1 VIIIELVHEIHL
13 LEVFKLTITNGYEQ
27 SDREEKLDIIN
38 LNELEAQAKAI
49 IPKGG
54 FGYISGGSEDEW
66 TLRENTNAFEHA
78 QIVPR
83 ALTDMDDPE
92 TDTTVFGLNLKT
104 PIMMAPTAAQG
115 LAHAKGEVDTA
126 KGVAAAGALMAQSTY
141 SSTSIADTAAAGNG
155 APQFFQ
161 LYMSK
166 DWDFNNHLLDQAKA
180 AGVKAIILTVDA
192 TVDGYREADLRNK
205 FQFPI
210 PMANLTEYSEGDG
223 SGKGIAEIYAAAA
236 QKISAADVKRIA
248 DYTDLPV
255 IVKGIQSPEDALFAI
270 GAGAKGIYVS
280 NHGGRQ
286 LNGGPASF
294 DVLADVAK
302 AVDHRVP
309 IIFDSGVRRGSHVFK
324 ALASGAD
331 LVAMGRPVI
340 YGLALGG
347 AQGVQSVFEELNGEL
362 KIDMQLAGT
371 KTIEDVKKAKLLHI
385 HY

>member
-1 VIIIELVHEIHL
+1 MTVV
-13 LEVFKLTITNGYEQ
+13 NGYEQ
-27 SDREEKLDIIN
+27 SDREEKLNILN
-38 LNELEAQAKAI
+38 LPSLEAEAKKI
-49 IPKGG
+49 IPTGG
-54 FGYISGGSEDEW
+54 FGYIVGGSEDEW
-66 TLRENTNAFEHA
+66 TLNHNSEAFNHV

-83 ALTDMDDPE
+83 ALTDMENPS
-92 TDTTVFGLNLKT
+92 TATKVFGLDLKT

-115 LAHAKGEVDTA
+115 LAHSRGEEATA
-126 KGVAAAGALMAQSTY
+126 EGVAAAGALMAQSTY
-141 SSTSIADTAAAGNG
+141 SSTSIADTAAAGKG

-166 DWDFNNHLLDQAKA
+166 DWDFNESLLDEAKK

-192 TVDGYREADLRNK
+192 TVDGYREADIINN

-210 PMANLTEYSEGDG
+210 PMANLTKFSEGDG
-223 SGKGIAEIYAAAA
+223 EGKGIEEIYASAA
-236 QKISAADVKRIA
+236 QKINADDVKRIA

-255 IVKGIQSPEDALFAI
+255 IVKGIESPEDALLAI

-294 DVLADVAK
+294 DVLEDVAK
-302 AVDHRVP
+302 AVNHQVP
-309 IIFDSGVRRGSHVFK
+309 IIFDSGIRRGSHVFK

-347 AQGVQSVFEELNGEL
+347 AQGVQSVFEELNHEL
-362 KIDMQLAGT
+362 EIDMQLAGT
-371 KTIEDVKKAKLLHI
+371 KDIEAVKHAKLVKV